1 MLVCEVADAPDRGP
15 KDDLDNSAV
24 PSDTTYHDQAADPTS
39 S

>member
-15 KDDLDNSAV
+15 KDDLDNSDV
-24 PSDTTYHDQAADPTS
+24 PPNTTDHDQTADPTS

>member
-15 KDDLDNSAV
+15 KDYLDNSVV
-24 PSDTTYHDQAADPTS
+24 PSDTTDHDQTADPTS

>member
-1 MLVCEVADAPDRGP
+1 MLVCEEADAPDRGP